1 MPSYYDNTRI
11 SAFKKCPR
19 FYYFRHVRHWAP
31 NATAVPLAFG
41 GAWHMA
47 LETVWPMMC
56 AGKPQKETIA
66 AGYAAFV
73 QDWVARGMPHPD
85 DMGYEREKEFSPRT
99 PAVAFEMLCDYVANR
114 ASKTRDLELI
124 SVERPFIVPLDSH
137 DDSRFYVGKIDK
149 VVRQRGKVRA
159 IEHKTTTAYKK
170 DGGFRATFVD
180 GFSPNSQVDGY
191 LYALHMLWPGSV
203 QGVWVDAA
211 LVHKTETAFMFIP
224 VEKQKVQLD
233 SWLWETNYWIDQI
246 QAHTAQL
253 DSCSPSDPFLASFPK
268 QTGSCQD
275 FNKNCEYHDLCR
287 FKPNPMELVEPPAGF
302 THEFWDPLHETGAD
316 KLVTMSHNSK

>member
-1 MPSYYDNTRI
+1 MTSYYDNTRI

-19 FYYFRHVRHWAP
+19 FYYFRHIRHWAP
-31 NATAVPLAFG
+31 VGSAAPLIFG
-41 GAWHMA
+41 SAWHA
-47 LETVWPMMC
+47 AQETIWPMLC
-56 AGKPQKETIA
+56 ATPQPPEKEIVKA
-66 AGYAAFV
+66 AYATFMEE
-73 QDWVARGMPHPD
+73 WTARGGPEMN
-85 DMGYEREKEFSPRT
+85 YEMEKEWAPRT
-99 PAVAFEMLCDYVANR
+99 PSIAFEMICDYIANR
-114 ASKTRDLELI
+114 KTKTKDLTLI
-124 SVERPFIVPLDSH
+124 SVERPFIVPLDAE
-137 DDSRFYVGKIDK
+137 DDSSFYVGKIDK
-149 VVRQRGKVRA
+149 VVLQRGKVRA

-170 DGGFRATFVD
+170 DGGFRGTFVD

-191 LYALHMLWPGSV
+191 LYALHMLWPDQV

-211 LVHKTETAFMFIP
+211 LVHRTETAFMFIP

-253 DSCSPSDPFLASFPK
+253 ANCSSNDPFLASFPK

-287 FKPNPMELVEPPAGF
+287 FKPNPLQLTEPPAGF
-302 THEFWDPLHETGAD
+302 VEEFWDPLKETGAD
-316 KLVTMSHNSK
+316 KLVTQK